1 MVLVL
6 VNAQAEVIE
15 AFYVF
20 STLYQAAEPT

>member
-1 MVLVL
+1 VY
-6 VNAQAEVIE
+6 AQAEVIE